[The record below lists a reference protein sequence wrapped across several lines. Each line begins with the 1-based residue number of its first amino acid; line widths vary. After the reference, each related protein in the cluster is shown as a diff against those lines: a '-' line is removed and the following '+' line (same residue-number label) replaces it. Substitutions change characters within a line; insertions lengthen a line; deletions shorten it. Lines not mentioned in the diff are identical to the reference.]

1 MIPRQVINYIPQ
13 GKRPNGLPEVL
24 CRDQMPQ

>member
-1 MIPRQVINYIPQ
+1 MVRSQIINYVSP
-13 GKRPNGLPEVL
+13 GKRLTGLPEVL